1 MPMDLASIRRD
12 YETGAL
18 HRRDLDEDPIKQF
31 ERWLNDAIAAQQIEP
46 TAMTLAT
53 ATPDGRPS
61 ARIVLLKGVDAAGFV
76 FFTNYLSQKGRE
88 IEANPNVELVFFW
101 DKLER
106 TVRVHGTV
114 TRTSR
119 EESDAYFRQRPKRS
133 QIGAA
138 ASNQSEVVADREMLE
153 KRFAELE
160 KQYEDGAVP
169 TPAHWGGFRVR
180 PETIEFWQGRRS
192 RLHDR
197 FRYRRDASGAW
208 AIERIAP

>member
-1 MPMDLASIRRD
+1 MDLSALRRD
-12 YETGAL
+12 YEAGAL
-18 HRRDLDEDPIKQF
+18 HRRDLDDDPIKQF
-31 ERWLNDAIAAQQIEP
+31 ERWLNDAITAGQVEP

-61 ARIVLLKGVDAAGFV
+61 ARVVLLKAVGPSGFV
-76 FFTNYLSQKGRE
+76 FFTNYQSQKGCE
-88 IEANPNVELVFFW
+88 IEANPNVELCFFW

-114 TRTSR
+114 VRTSR
-119 EESDAYFRQRPKRS
+119 EESEAYFRQRPKRS

-138 ASNQSEVVADREMLE
+138 ASNQSEVVADREVLE

-160 KQYEDGAVP
+160 KQYEATDVP
-169 TPAHWGGFRVR
+169 TPLHWGGLRVT

-197 FRYRRDASGAW
+197 FRYRRDGAG
-208 AIERIAP
+208 AGVSERVAP

>member
-1 MPMDLASIRRD
+1 MNLSDLRRE
-12 YETGAL
+12 YEANAL
-18 HRRDLDEDPIKQF
+18 HRRDLDPDPIKQF
-31 ERWLNDAIAAQQIEP
+31 ERWLNDAIAAGQLEP

-53 ATPDGRPS
+53 ATPQGRPS
-61 ARIVLLKGVDAAGFV
+61 ARIVLLKGVDADGFM

-114 TRTSR
+114 TRSSR
-119 EESDAYFRQRPKRS
+119 EESETYFHQRPKRS

-138 ASNQSEVVADREMLE
+138 ASNQSEVVENREVLE

-160 KQYEDGAVP
+160 KQYEQTDVP
-169 TPAHWGGFRVR
+169 TPPHWGGYCVK
-180 PETIEFWQGRRS
+180 PESIEFWQGRRS

-197 FRYRRDASGAW
+197 LRYRRDAAGAW
-208 AIERIAP
+208 VIERIAP

>member
-1 MPMDLASIRRD
+1 MDLASIRRD

-18 HRRDLDEDPIKQF
+18 HRRHLDPDPFKQF
-31 ERWLNDAIAAQQIEP
+31 ERWLSDAIAAEQIEP
-46 TAMTLAT
+46 TAMTIAT
-53 ATPDGRPS
+53 ATSDGRPS
-61 ARIVLLKGVDAAGFV
+61 ARIVLLKGVDAGGFV

-88 IEANPNVELVFFW
+88 IEANPIVELLFFW

-119 EESDAYFRQRPKRS
+119 AESEAYFRQRPKRS

-138 ASNQSEVVADREMLE
+138 ASNQSEVVADREVLE
-153 KRFAELE
+153 QRFAELE
-160 KQYEDGAVP
+160 KQYENSDVP
-169 TPAHWGGFRVR
+169 APPHWGGFRVM

-197 FRYRRDASGAW
+197 LRYRRDEAGAW
-208 AIERIAP
+208 VIERIAP

>member
-1 MPMDLASIRRD
+1 MNLADLRRD
-12 YETGAL
+12 YEAGAL
-18 HRRDLDEDPIKQF
+18 HRRDLDADPIKQF
-31 ERWLNDAIAAQQIEP
+31 ERWLNDAITAGQLEP

-61 ARIVLLKGVDAAGFV
+61 ARVVLLKAVDANGFV

-88 IEANPNVELVFFW
+88 IEANPNVELSFFW

-119 EESDAYFRQRPKRS
+119 EESETYFRQRPKRS

-138 ASNQSEVVADREMLE
+138 ASNQSEIVADREVLE
-153 KRFAELE
+153 QRFAELE
-160 KQYEDGAVP
+160 KEYEDRDVP
-169 TPAHWGGFRVR
+169 TPPHWGGFRVV
-180 PETIEFWQGRRS
+180 PETIEFWQGRKS

-197 FRYRRDASGAW
+197 LRYRRGAGGEW
-208 AIERIAP
+208 VIERVAP

>member
-1 MPMDLASIRRD
+1 MDLSALRRD

-18 HRRDLDEDPIKQF
+18 HRRDLDADPIKQF
-31 ERWLNDAIAAQQIEP
+31 ERWLNDAIAAGQIEP
-46 TAMTLAT
+46 TGMTLAT
-53 ATPDGRPS
+53 ATPQGRPS
-61 ARIVLLKGVDAAGFV
+61 ARIVLLKGVSADGFV
-76 FFTNYLSQKGRE
+76 FFTNYQSQKGRE

-119 EESDAYFRQRPKRS
+119 EESDAYFHQRPKRS

-138 ASNQSEVVADREMLE
+138 ASNQSEVVADREILE
-153 KRFAELE
+153 QRFAELE
-160 KQYEDGAVP
+160 KQHEHSDVP
-169 TPAHWGGFRVR
+169 TPPHWGGFRVK
-180 PETIEFWQGRRS
+180 PQTIEFWQGRPS

-197 FRYRRDASGAW
+197 FRYHRDAHGSW
-208 AIERIAP
+208 VIERVAP

>member
-1 MPMDLASIRRD
+1 MDLSAVRRD
-12 YETGAL
+12 YEAGAL
-18 HRRDLDEDPIKQF
+18 HRRDLDVDPIAQF
-31 ERWLNDAIAAQQIEP
+31 QRWLSDAVVAEQLEP

-61 ARIVLLKGVDAAGFV
+61 ARVVLLKGCDASGFV

-88 IEANPNVELVFFW
+88 IEANPNVELCFFW

-106 TVRVHGTV
+106 TVRVHGTAA
-114 TRTSR
+114 RTSR
-119 EESDAYFRQRPKRS
+119 DESHAYFHQRPRKS

-138 ASNQSEVVADREMLE
+138 ASNQSEVVADREVLE
-153 KRFAELE
+153 RRFAELE
-160 KQYEDGAVP
+160 KHYETGDVP
-169 TPAHWGGFRVR
+169 TPPHWGGYRVT

-197 FRYRRDASGAW
+197 FRYRRDNAGVW
-208 AIERIAP
+208 VIERIAP

>member
-1 MPMDLASIRRD
+1 MDLASIRRD
-12 YETGAL
+12 YEAAAL
-18 HRRDLDEDPIKQF
+18 HRRDLDADPIKQF

-53 ATPDGRPS
+53 ATREGRPS
-61 ARIVLLKGVDAAGFV
+61 ARIVLLKGVDAGGFV

-101 DKLER
+101 DKIER

-119 EESDAYFRQRPKRS
+119 EVSDAYFHQRPKRS

-138 ASNQSEVVADREMLE
+138 ASHQSEVVADREVLE
-153 KRFAELE
+153 TRFAELE
-160 KQYEDGAVP
+160 KRYESSDVP
-169 TPAHWGGFRVR
+169 TPQHWGGFRVN

-197 FRYRRDASGAW
+197 FRYRRDAGGAW

>member
-1 MPMDLASIRRD
+1 MDLASIRRD
-12 YETGAL
+12 YEAAAL
-18 HRRDLDEDPIKQF
+18 HRRDLDADPIKQF

-53 ATPDGRPS
+53 ATREGRPS
-61 ARIVLLKGVDAAGFV
+61 ARIVLLKGVDAGGFV

-101 DKLER
+101 DKIER

-119 EESDAYFRQRPKRS
+119 EVSDAYFHQRPKRS

-138 ASNQSEVVADREMLE
+138 ASNQSEAVAGREVLE
-153 KRFAELE
+153 TRFAELE
-160 KQYEDGAVP
+160 KRYESSDVP
-169 TPAHWGGFRVR
+169 TPQHWGGFRVN

-197 FRYRRDASGAW
+197 FRYRRDAGGAW

>member
-1 MPMDLASIRRD
+1 MDLSDLRRD
-12 YETGAL
+12 YEASAL
-18 HRRDLDEDPIKQF
+18 HRRDLDPDPIRQF
-31 ERWLNDAIAAQQIEP
+31 EHWLNDAIAAAQIEP

-53 ATPDGRPS
+53 ATPVGRPS
-61 ARIVLLKGVDAAGFV
+61 ARIVLLKGVDAGGFV

-114 TRTSR
+114 TRSSR
-119 EESDAYFRQRPKRS
+119 DESETYFHQRPKRS

-138 ASNQSEVVADREMLE
+138 ASRQSEVIESRAVLE
-153 KRFAELE
+153 HRFAELE
-160 KQYEDGAVP
+160 KQYEQDDVP
-169 TPAHWGGFRVR
+169 TPANWGGFRVK
-180 PETIEFWQGRRS
+180 PDTIEFWQGRRS

-197 FRYRRDASGAW
+197 LRYRRDAGGAW
-208 AIERIAP
+208 VIERIAP